1 MIQMINFKI
10 VCVYVCVY
18 QLHLPKSNSRLL
30 LFAAFQ
36 YMHLLLLLLFYC
48 WIREQILTGCAP
60 VRLCQTGFMHVTAGV
75 VA

>member
-10 VCVYVCVY
+10 VYVCVY

-48 WIREQILTGCAP
+48 WTREQILTGCAP